1 MSTASYRITNWNDA
15 ERSFRVVAST
25 SRPLKRTQPDP
36 ENPGKEI
43 TFYEALEGWDFR
55 RYEKN
60 NLVLES
66 HDDHNVDK
74 ALGFGTE
81 LKETP
86 DGGLEMKVTLA
97 SVADA
102 PRTAE
107 IERKIKAGLLR
118 GVSVGWDYGDR
129 TDEKRGGKDVRV
141 YRNNSLT
148 EVSLCLIPAD
158 EDGLIE
164 AEVADEETVKRERA
178 SNAARL
184 LASRKAALPRADADD
199 EERFDYLGSVGKFE
213 RTHVGGIR
221 VPARLTRVGVL
232 EYKRPDGT
240 VRRELRLPE
249 EVFNSDSLATLNGA
263 PVTDLAHHRGLL
275 DVANWREATLGT
287 AIEIRKDGNFV
298 AADLLINDPGAIA
311 EVENGRLRDIS
322 CGYRC
327 RLEQAPGVWN
337 GERYDAIQR
346 DIRYNHVA
354 VLPRGRGRAGA
365 DVSLRLDSKAAE
377 CVESDATTEEKTM
390 KVIRIDGKDIEY
402 GSETHIKHLEDS
414 HLKDLQAAETAK
426 RAWEAE
432 RTELTTRCDKAEGKA
447 RAFEKKE
454 EEDKKTSEEAKRA
467 ADLAN
472 ARAFRSR
479 LKLVRN
485 TVRML
490 EMDEEDEDKMDA
502 LDQKSD
508 RDLMLEVIRADARWK
523 SEDFTDKSDDFVG
536 GIYETVM
543 KSFTRSDGIDSVVEA
558 VEKVKRLD
566 GGDSNDPEAQARA
579 NMNKSAQEAWQK
591 PLSA

>member
-15 ERSFRVVAST
+15 DRSFRVVAST
-25 SRPLKRTQPDP
+25 SKPLKRSEWDP
-36 ENPGKEI
+36 KTEKQVD
-43 TFYEALEGWDFR
+43 FYEALEGWDLSRF
-55 RYEKN
+55 EKN
-60 NLVLES
+60 PLLL
-66 HDDHNVDK
+66 DTHNTYSLDA
-74 ALGFGTE
+74 ALGTCSE
-81 LKETP
+81 LKQTE
-86 DGGLEMKVTLA
+86 DGGLELKATLGPA
-97 SVADA
+97 SAN
-102 PRTAE
+102 PRIAE
-107 IERKIKAGLLR
+107 IERRIKAGLIR
-118 GVSVGWDYGDR
+118 GVSVGWDYGQR
-129 TDEKRGGKDVRV
+129 SDEKRGGREVRV
-141 YRNNSLT
+141 FRNNKLS

-158 EDGLIE
+158 EDALVE
-164 AEVADEETVKRERA
+164 ADDGTEETREKERV
-178 SNAARL
+178 SNAGRL
-184 LASRKAALPRADADD
+184 LALARATRTDADED
-199 EERFDYLGSVGKFE
+199 RFDFLGSVGKFQ

-221 VPARLTRVGVL
+221 VPARLTRIGVL
-232 EYKRPDGT
+232 EYRKPDGT
-240 VRRELRLPE
+240 IRRELRLPE

-298 AADLLINDPGAIA
+298 AADLLINEPGAIA
-311 EVENGRLRDIS
+311 EVENGRLHDIS

-327 RLEQAPGVWN
+327 RLEQTPGVWN

-365 DVSLRLDSKAAE
+365 DVSLRLDTKAAE
-377 CVESDATTEEKTM
+377 CVESDATTEETTM

-414 HLKDLQAAETAK
+414 HLKDLQAAESAK
-426 RAWEAE
+426 RAWETE
-432 RTELTTRCDKAEGKA
+432 RTELTTRCDKAEGKV

-467 ADLAN
+467 ADLAS

-490 EMDEEDEDKMDA
+490 EMDEDDEEKMDA

-508 RDLMLEVIRADARWK
+508 RELMLEVIRADARWK

-543 KSFTRSDGIDSVVEA
+543 KSFARADGVDSVVEA
-558 VEKVKRLD
+558 VERAKRLD
-566 GGDSNDPEAQARA
+566 GVDTDPEVLARQ
-579 NMNKSAQEAWQK
+579 NMNKNAHEAWTK
-591 PLSA
+591 PLS